1 MIAPTL
7 SGRDYRN
14 PAKRENCGAIRNLV
28 GIRGDGL
35 SGDMGEEAGLDM
47 GEDKVPGGEDM
58 GESMVPDGEDMVPG
72 GEDMGESMVPDGED
86 MGEDMVPDGEAVES

>member
-7 SGRDYRN
+7 SGRDYKN

-47 GEDKVPGGEDM
+47 GEDKVGPGSLALPATRVSPRPSKPPPPMFQLCRSGQ
-58 GESMVPDGEDMVPG
+58 P
-72 GEDMGESMVPDGED
+72 
-86 MGEDMVPDGEAVES
+86 